1 MWYPGH
7 ISKAKRKIK
16 EYLKAVDTILII
28 LDARAPLAT
37 TAFERELFFGK
48 KILYILNKS
57 DLADENYTNLW
68 IKKISEKSPVIS
80 FSKKEPVSK
89 IKKFI
94 KSFSKEKL
102 KETRVLIAGVPNVGK
117 SSIINKISGRK
128 LAKTGMAPGITRGL
142 QWINLGNVKLLDT
155 PGILYSKLFNKDIA
169 AKLLLIGSLPVES
182 IEKYDIITRAYE
194 LFKDEL
200 NINKSFEEF
209 LEEYGKQRGFISKG
223 GIVDFERTKNN
234 IFKSISEGK
243 FGRFT
248 YDKEVNLWMQK

>member
-16 EYLKAVDTILII
+16 EFLKAVDTILII

-37 TAFERELFFGK
+37 TAFERELFSGK
-48 KILYILNKS
+48 KVLYILNKS

-68 IKKISEKSPVIS
+68 IKKISETSPVIS
-80 FSKKEPVSK
+80 FSKDEPVNK

>member
-16 EYLKAVDTILII
+16 EYLKVVDTIII
-28 LDARAPLAT
+28 VLDARAPLAT
-37 TAFERELFFGK
+37 TAFEEDIFKGK

-57 DLADENYTNLW
+57 DLANEQYTKLW
-68 IKKISEKSPVIS
+68 MEKINKTNPAIT
-80 FSKKEPVSK
+80 FSKKESVEK

-94 KSFSKEKL
+94 TKYSKEKL

-117 SSIINKISGRK
+117 SSIINKIAGKK

-142 QWINLGNVKLLDT
+142 QWINLGKVKLLDT
-155 PGILYSKLFNKDIA
+155 PGILYSKLFNKDVA

-194 LFKDEL
+194 IFKENS
-200 NINKSFEEF
+200 NINDSFEEF
-209 LEEYGKQRGFISKG
+209 IETFGRKRGYLSKG
-223 GIVDFERTKNN
+223 GIVDFERSKNN
-234 IFKSISEGK
+234 FFKDVAKGK
-243 FGRFT
+243 FGRLTFDT
-248 YDKEVNLWMQK
+248 EVDLWMQK